1 MAKKTTFTK
10 SPNQKVEA
18 DNVEKSPSGKK
29 TISGKDLRM
38 GKGK

>member
-1 MAKKTTFTK
+1 MAKKTFTK

-18 DNVEKSPSGKK
+18 ESIQKSPSGKK
-29 TISGKDLRM
+29 TISGSDLRT